1 MRAIAFE
8 TTIKQG
14 MIQIPSY
21 YQEKLEENQTVK
33 IVILTEDDLTNQMNE
48 IDYLLDHPIK
58 VDQISPLTRDEIH
71 EK

>member
-33 IVILTEDDLTNQMNE
+33 IVILTEDDLSNQINE
-48 IDYLLDHPIK
+48 IDYLLDNPIK
-58 VDQISPLTRDEIH
+58 VDQISPLSRDEIY

>member
-1 MRAIAFE
+1 MKAIAFE
-8 TTIKQG
+8 TAIKQG

-48 IDYLLDHPIK
+48 IDYLWDNPIK
-58 VDQISPLTRDEIH
+58 LAQISPLTRDEIY